1 MMLANGSRLACRE
14 SDEREQ
20 LCSNTAMDFEVLFDH
35 AELSAIEHPAYARY
49 GKLGFPELPSERP
62 WIYSNFV
69 QTLDGIASLRGKYAS
84 GFHISQSQEDRWLM
98 DLLRAHA
105 DAILMGIGTLVEE
118 TEMATSR
125 GPVFRI
131 MDEQCRDLRRA
142 LGRGREKN
150 IFVTAGRTLDLK
162 AFRVFDGESV
172 DPILVTTRAGEQ
184 RLQKSGVPPH
194 VQVVIAGEELL
205 VDLPLAMRLL
215 HEQLGIRL
223 LLCEGGPTLYGH
235 MSRAALM
242 DEKFVTVSP
251 IEVGLRIPPE
261 QEPTA
266 SEAANPPVYRPTV
279 FDAPGF
285 TKDTAPWWRWMS
297 CRKVREHQFSRY
309 RRVASSE

>member
-1 MMLANGSRLACRE
+1 MNF
-14 SDEREQ
+14 D
-20 LCSNTAMDFEVLFDH
+20 VLFD
-35 AELSAIEHPAYARY
+35 AGEASAIEHPAYARY
-49 GKLGFPELPSERP
+49 GKLGFPAPPADRP

-84 GFHISQSQEDRWLM
+84 GFHISQSQDDRWLM

-118 TEMATSR
+118 TEMAASR

-131 MDEQCRDLRRA
+131 MDEQCRDLRRT
-142 LGRGREKN
+142 LSRGREKN
-150 IFVTAGRTLDLK
+150 IFVTAGRVLNLS
-162 AFRVFDGESV
+162 AFRVFDMKDRDMKDGDLKDGDGEHV
-172 DPILVTTRAGEQ
+172 DPVILTTRAGEA
-184 RLQKSGVPPH
+184 RLRKTGVPAH
-194 VQVVIAGEELL
+194 VRIVVAGEEML

-215 HEQLGIRL
+215 RQQLGIRY
-223 LLCEGGPTLYGH
+223 LLCEGGPTLYGQ
-235 MSRAALM
+235 MSRAGLM

-251 IEVGLRIPPE
+251 LEVGLRIPPE

-285 TKDTAPWWRWMS
+285 IKENAPWWRWMS
-297 CRKVREHQFSRY
+297 CRKAGEHQFSRY
-309 RRVASSE
+309 RRIST

>member
-1 MMLANGSRLACRE
+1 MSF
-14 SDEREQ
+14 D
-20 LCSNTAMDFEVLFDH
+20 VLFDDG
-35 AELSAIEHPAYARY
+35 EPSAIEHAAYARY
-49 GKLGFPELPSERP
+49 GKLGFPEPPAARP

-69 QTLDGIASLRGKYAS
+69 QTLDGVASLRGKFAS
-84 GFHISQSQEDRWLM
+84 GFHISQSEDDRWLM

-118 TEMATSR
+118 TNMAASR

-131 MDEQCRDLRRA
+131 MDDLCRGLRRDLK
-142 LGRGREKN
+142 RGREKN
-150 IFVTAGRTLDLK
+150 IFVTAGRAIDLSSY
-162 AFRVFDGESV
+162 RVFDGQYV
-172 DPILVTTRAGEQ
+172 DPIILTTRDGAEKLRAANPG
-184 RLQKSGVPPH
+184 LKA
-194 VQVVIAGEELL
+194 QVVVAGDSLL

-215 HEQLGIRL
+215 REQLGIQY

-235 MSRAALM
+235 MSRASLM

-251 IEVGLRIPPE
+251 VEVGLRIPKE

-285 TKDTAPWWRWMS
+285 TKDDAPWWRWMS
-297 CRKVREHQFSRY
+297 CRKAGNHQFSRY
-309 RRVASSE
+309 RRMSR

>member
-1 MMLANGSRLACRE
+1 MTGGSPP
-14 SDEREQ
+14 
-20 LCSNTAMDFEVLFDH
+20 CSNSAMDFEVLFDH
-35 AELSAIEHPAYARY
+35 GERSAIEHPAYARY
-49 GKLGFPELPSERP
+49 GQLGFPQPPQNRP

-84 GFHISQSQEDRWLM
+84 GFHISQSEEDRWLM

-118 TEMATSR
+118 TEMAASR

-131 MDEQCRDLRRA
+131 MEDGLRDLRRA

-162 AFRVFDGESV
+162 AFRVFDGELV
-172 DPILVTTRAGEQ
+172 DPVIVTTHAGEQ
-184 RLQKSGVPPH
+184 RLQKSGIPSH
-194 VQVVIAGEELL
+194 VQIVIAGEEML

-215 HEQLGIRL
+215 HQQGIRY

-235 MSRAALM
+235 MTRGGLM
-242 DEKFVTVSP
+242 DEKFITVSP
-251 IEVGLRIPPE
+251 VEVGLRIPPE
-261 QEPTA
+261 QEPAA

-285 TKDTAPWWRWMS
+285 TKDDAPWWRWMS

-309 RRVASSE
+309 RRIE

>member
-1 MMLANGSRLACRE
+1 
-14 SDEREQ
+14 
-20 LCSNTAMDFEVLFDH
+20 MDFEVLFDH
-35 AELSAIEHPAYARY
+35 GEASAIDHPAYARY
-49 GKLGFPELPSERP
+49 GKLGFPEPPPQRP

-69 QTLDGIASLRGKYAS
+69 QTLDGVASLRGKYAS
-84 GFHISQSQEDRWLM
+84 GSHISRSQEDRWLM

-118 TEMATSR
+118 TEMASSR

-131 MDEQCRDLRRA
+131 MDELCRDLRRA

-150 IFVTAGRTLDLK
+150 IFVTSGRSIDFS
-162 AFRVFDGESV
+162 AYRAFDGEHV
-172 DPILVTTRAGEQ
+172 DPIVVTTRD
-184 RLQKSGVPPH
+184 
-194 VQVVIAGEELL
+194 GEEKLRKANPGTAVRIVAAGDSLL
-205 VDLPLAMRLL
+205 VDLPLAMRRLR
-215 HEQLGIRL
+215 EQLEIRC

-235 MSRAALM
+235 MSKAGLM

-251 IEVGLRIPPE
+251 VEVGLRIPPE
-261 QEPTA
+261 QEPSA

-297 CRKVREHQFSRY
+297 CRKAGEHQFSRY
-309 RRVASSE
+309 RRVPSRE